1 MRRIRVAPLILYF
14 RQQFALTAAATM
26 ELASGQTLAYVLLFG
41 LDLLVVQVKKKK
53 LNEPIF
59 TSLFS
64 MSTQ

>member
-26 ELASGQTLAYVLLFG
+26 ELASGQTLADVLLFG
-41 LDLLVVQVKKKK
+41 LDLLVVQVKK
-53 LNEPIF
+53 NEPIF